1 LKTTRRR
8 ILQQLAAWLGA
19 VSVTAPGH
27 AASPMR
33 DWDSDPALMATI
45 DALISNKRSAA
56 IIGQAYL
63 HRFDHERSTAALA
76 SMLRENVMRLDR
88 ALSAAAVLRQVR
100 LDFERGDVVNL
111 HGWILSRTEGR
122 ICALCARLQEQP

>member
-1 LKTTRRR
+1 
-8 ILQQLAAWLGA
+8 
-19 VSVTAPGH
+19 
-27 AASPMR
+27 MR
-33 DWDSDPALMATI
+33 DGDSDPALMAAI
-45 DALISNKRSAA
+45 DALISNKSSAA

-63 HRFDHERSTAALA
+63 HQFDNERSTAALA
-76 SMLRENVMRLDR
+76 STLRENVMRLDR
-88 ALSAAAVLRQVR
+88 ALSAEAVLRQVR